1 MKQNHNEPISFR
13 EWLWKKEKAK
23 MIYLFITAF
32 ALTFGLP
39 AAKDGEFIW
48 VNLWHESYL
57 FHGQKGQLIMSA
69 ISILLI
75 MSNIILLYIADA
87 NYQSYCE
94 SFNRWKNDKKD

>member
-1 MKQNHNEPISFR
+1 
-13 EWLWKKEKAK
+13 
-23 MIYLFITAF
+23 
-32 ALTFGLP
+32 
-39 AAKDGEFIW
+39 
-48 VNLWHESYL
+48 
-57 FHGQKGQLIMSA
+57 MSA